1 MDGIDLKKLIP
12 SEQDLSK
19 KTTWVEFKGIKFKL
33 RYVSR
38 ASLMKLAE
46 SSMIAGYDPKAKGRI
61 RNVNVDKYIDQVF
74 TSIVVG
80 WDNCTLRT
88 LSNIMPLNLNGTP
101 EEKLDEAVE
110 FTTENMLATVKN
122 VHDLDNFLQECAVDA
137 ALFKHPND
145 EELTKNLPSSP
156 SGTSTP

>member
-1 MDGIDLKKLIP
+1 MDGIDLQKLIP
-12 SEQDLSK
+12 TETDLSK
-19 KTTWVEFKGIKFKL
+19 KTTWVEFKGIRFKV

-46 SSMIAGYDPKAKGRI
+46 SSMIAGYDPKQKGRV

-74 TSIVVG
+74 SSILVD
-80 WDNCTLRT
+80 WENCTPRT
-88 LSNIMPLNLNGTP
+88 LSNIMLLNVEGLDD
-101 EEKLDEAVE
+101 EKLDSKIP
-110 FTTENMLATVKN
+110 FTRDNMLSVVKN
-122 VHDLDNFLQECAVDA
+122 VHDLDNFIQECAVDA

-156 SGTSTP
+156 TGT